1 MAAGRKKVKKITNLI
16 IIDASWS
23 MSSKVT
29 EVIGGVKQI
38 FNQIK
43 EEAKLSKNVVRTIVV
58 DFSGA
63 KDFNVIVDSTDPEML
78 SEDVA
83 NKYATRGW
91 TALYDAIAQAFS
103 MIADDQDGVFVS
115 IMTDGE
121 ENSSIEY
128 KSEDIKKLIES
139 AKEKKWEIV
148 FLGTT
153 EAELQNARSIGI
165 EKSIQYDNSGEGTL
179 RGISVMNTMR
189 SAYNRSIGD

>member
-1 MAAGRKKVKKITNLI
+1 MAAGRKKAKKITNLI
-16 IIDASWS
+16 IIDASGS

-29 EVIGGVKQI
+29 EVVGGIKQI

-43 EEAKLSKNVVRTIVV
+43 EEAKISKNVVRTIVV
-58 DFSGA
+58 DFSGV
-63 KDFNVIVDSTDPEML
+63 KDFKVIVDSTDPQML
-78 SEDVA
+78 TEEVA

-91 TALYDAIAQAFS
+91 TALYDAIGQSFS
-103 MIADDQDGVFVS
+103 MITDDQDGVFVS

-128 KSEDIKKLIES
+128 KSEDIKKIIEG

-153 EAELQNARSIGI
+153 EEELQNARSMGI
-165 EKSIQYDNSGEGTL
+165 EKSIQYDNSKEGTT
-179 RGISVMNTMR
+179 RGFSVMNTMR
-189 SAYNRSIGD
+189 SAYSRSIDD